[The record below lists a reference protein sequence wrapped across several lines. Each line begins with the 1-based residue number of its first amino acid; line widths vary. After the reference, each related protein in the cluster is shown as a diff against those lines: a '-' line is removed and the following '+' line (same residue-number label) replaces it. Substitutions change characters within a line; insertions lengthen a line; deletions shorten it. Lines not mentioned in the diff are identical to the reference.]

1 MELDSHQQFRGIA
14 SNRAAASGSG
24 VAWLE
29 SFKESTKGIMRSVAA
44 DDFKTGAMILKQ
56 ASEGALLGGRPPCE
70 NKLLGSGAVASA
82 AAKTNLFKTRRGPG
96 SAL

>member
-1 MELDSHQQFRGIA
+1 
-14 SNRAAASGSG
+14 
-24 VAWLE
+24 
-29 SFKESTKGIMRSVAA
+29 
-44 DDFKTGAMILKQ
+44 MILKQ

-96 SAL
+96 SALWTRAPARWARGRGILS